1 MTSED
6 LSEMASSSS
15 ESEETDAADSA
26 TPESFPEEPLP
37 AYEFQQAPTG
47 GQSGSYHTDISKLS
61 SGQQS
66 GYDGSFPSAYS
77 SAAAVASTNVVTGSP
92 HNVSAQKLCADTSS
106 PQEPQVEALRIVV
119 SRNGYFRTRINT
131 IQLHRMLPKIS
142 IPSTQLS
149 RSMTE
154 SHRQSLIMF
163 RQKAREARFTDW
175 LLEKMQSFVN
185 SPDDNDQ
192 MNPPETLNPDR
203 TDNRRHQR
211 AANIE
216 EVSPNAHVQPM
227 VAQSEQPRPEDVAVR
242 GAVKA
247 KRNRRRNE
255 IPRLT
260 RQSRSPATA
269 TGEAHFLR
277 AIRNLDDFEEEHR
290 LRDLGDRTSEPQSQ
304 MRSGPIRI
312 LQRPPHSP
320 RTSRFVSKSHEKREP
335 GN

>member
-163 RQKAREARFTDW
+163 RQM
-175 LLEKMQSFVN
+175 LHSHYLHQSFTCKMMEWLRNAPVH
-185 SPDDNDQ
+185 Q
-192 MNPPETLNPDR
+192 VR
-203 TDNRRHQR
+203 T
-211 AANIE
+211 
-216 EVSPNAHVQPM
+216 
-227 VAQSEQPRPEDVAVR
+227 
-242 GAVKA
+242 
-247 KRNRRRNE
+247 
-255 IPRLT
+255 T
-260 RQSRSPATA
+260 R
-269 TGEAHFLR
+269 FL
-277 AIRNLDDFEEEHR
+277 
-290 LRDLGDRTSEPQSQ
+290 
-304 MRSGPIRI
+304 
-312 LQRPPHSP
+312 
-320 RTSRFVSKSHEKREP
+320 V
-335 GN
+335 